1 MSAESW
7 VPKVLV
13 LVVVVASQ
21 YVVHFALD
29 ADPAAS
35 PGLPLLLLPA
45 AAIALHTGIYVF
57 LLFLFGRTLVR
68 GRVPLIT
75 RLARQTHGTLA
86 PQMEAY
92 TRSATLAWCLFFA
105 GQLLVSAGLM
115 AFAPLAAWS
124 LFVNLLNLPL
134 LALMFT
140 LEHLYRITA
149 HPEFPHASIA
159 MIIGSF
165 LKEGKG
171 AGGGG
176 PR

>member
-7 VPKVLV
+7 VPRALVLLV
-13 LVVVVASQ
+13 LVVCECIA
-21 YVVHFALD
+21 HFGLD
-29 ADPAAS
+29 ADRAAS
-35 PGLPLLLLPA
+35 LGLPLLLLPV

-57 LLFLFGRTLVR
+57 LLFLFGRTLLP

-92 TRSATLAWCLFFA
+92 TRRATLAWCFFFA

-115 AFAPLAAWS
+115 AFAPLSAWS

-134 LALMFT
+134 LALMFA
-140 LEHLYRITA
+140 LEHLYRVTV
-149 HPEFPHASIA
+149 HPEFPHASIG

-165 LKEGKG
+165 LKEG
-171 AGGGG
+171 ARARGGES
-176 PR
+176 R